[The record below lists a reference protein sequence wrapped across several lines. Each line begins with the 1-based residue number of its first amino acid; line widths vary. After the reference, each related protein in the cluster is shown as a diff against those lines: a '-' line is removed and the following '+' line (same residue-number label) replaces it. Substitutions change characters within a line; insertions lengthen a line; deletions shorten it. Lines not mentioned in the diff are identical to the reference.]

1 VHAYQTETRESGT
14 MSFRVEW
21 FYDNDSGAPW
31 DYEDGPWCSIHGPV
45 SDWTTRN
52 KRPGEMV
59 LSSDRRMKRFY
70 DFAEAV
76 KIAKREGWNTAPYN
90 WSSEGARAHAA
101 AMADFERLRRWC
113 ADDWHYCGIVVTL
126 LNADGEPDSVDAS
139 LWGIES
145 DSPDYHDEVIGDLIA
160 ECLHQITTTIGD

>member
-1 VHAYQTETRESGT
+1 MHAYETETRESGT

-21 FYDNDSGAPW
+21 FYDHDSDAPW
-31 DYEDGPWCSIHGPV
+31 DREDVHGPV
-45 SDWTTRN
+45 SDWTTRD
-52 KRPGEMV
+52 KKPGEMV
-59 LSSDRRMKRFY
+59 LCADRRSKRFY

-76 KIAKREGWNTAPYN
+76 KIARRDGWDTAPYK
-90 WSSEGARAHAA
+90 WPSDGARAHAA
-101 AMADFERLRRWC
+101 AMADFDYLRRWC
-113 ADDWHYCGIVVTL
+113 NDDWHYCGIVVTL

-160 ECLHQITTTIGD
+160 ECLHQITATIGE

>member
-1 VHAYQTETRESGT
+1 MHAYQTETRESGT

-31 DYEDGPWCSIHGPV
+31 DYEDGTWCIHGPV

-76 KIAKREGWNTAPYN
+76 RIAKRDKWNTAPYE
-90 WSSEGARAHAA
+90 WPSAGAKAHAA

-126 LNADGEPDSVDAS
+126 LDTDGEPDSVDAS

-145 DSPDYHDEVIGDLIA
+145 DSPDHHDEVIGDLIA
-160 ECLHQITTTIGD
+160 ECLHQITATIGA